1 LRVLEN
7 KKTNGF
13 AKAVMVFVCKVHPSG
28 LSGANPVSFSAGF
41 LKKPNQNPLNR
52 MI

>member
-41 LKKPNQNPLNR
+41 LKNLIKTL
-52 MI
+52 